1 VEAVAAMRAGPDGSP
16 QLYDV
21 SSGDIKLRVEP
32 NPGSEAVSRNGAI
45 RFDLPRDPN
54 NNAILGDPR
63 NDENVIISQFH
74 VAILR
79 FHNAVIDRLRA
90 DPSLVAGKSVQEI
103 FQLAQRQVRWHY
115 QWIIVHEF
123 LPLTIGAERTLAF
136 LQKKG
141 ISFCQSQVSGDRVG
155 SWIPT

>member
-1 VEAVAAMRAGPDGSP
+1 
-16 QLYDV
+16 LYDT

-32 NPGSEAVSRNGAI
+32 IPGSELVSRNRAI

-90 DPSLVAGKSVQEI
+90 DPFLAGKSAQEI

-115 QWIIVHEF
+115 QWIILHEF
-123 LPLTIGAERTLAF
+123 LPMTIGPERVLFA
-136 LQKKG
+136 LQLK
-141 ISFCQSQVSGDRVG
+141 
-155 SWIPT
+155 